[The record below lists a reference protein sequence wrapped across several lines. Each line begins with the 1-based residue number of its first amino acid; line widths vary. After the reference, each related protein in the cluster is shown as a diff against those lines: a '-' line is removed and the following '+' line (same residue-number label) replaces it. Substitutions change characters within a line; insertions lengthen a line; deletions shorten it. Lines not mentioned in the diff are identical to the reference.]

1 MQVALDFG
9 VFAEERAQAGYIL
22 TLSLPG
28 EDDDTCYYDKLDIL
42 EQQKLAETESFVL
55 KAKSEPSKD
64 MLAFLRLMNIAGASA
79 TRVDQMRCKGCGRF
93 GQLLRVRC
101 GACQRQRA
109 DDPHSLTAFTQCCC
123 RGLQARTP
131 S

>member
-1 MQVALDFG
+1 MCWRVCISCAQVALDFG

-28 EDDDTCYYDKLDIL
+28 EDDDKCYYDKLDIL

-79 TRVDQMRCKGCGRF
+79 TK
-93 GQLLRVRC
+93 LN
-101 GACQRQRA
+101 
-109 DDPHSLTAFTQCCC
+109 
-123 RGLQARTP
+123 QARRNGCDRFDHLSRMHLGCAIASVLTIP
-131 S
+131 VR